1 MELKY
6 NAKLT
11 VKGFNDLYDDK
22 LKETETFTD
31 AYYEAE
37 REHEELF
44 GEQRY
49 SSYQSFYIQRKRII
63 KKSE

>member
-6 NAKLT
+6 KAKLT

-22 LKETETFTD
+22 LKETETFTE

-37 REHEELF
+37 NEHESLF

-49 SSYQSFYIQRKRII
+49 KSFDAFRVSRLYYL
-63 KKSE
+63 KKK

>member
-6 NAKLT
+6 EAKLT

-22 LKETETFTD
+22 LKETTNFTE
-31 AYYEAE
+31 AYYKAE
-37 REHEELF
+37 KEHEELF

-49 SSYQSFYIQRKRII
+49 KCFDSFRLSRLYFF
-63 KKSE
+63 KKK